1 MEVTV
6 LDVAIHIEIVHLL
19 PVFGL
24 VLRQVFE
31 EPLVEPRVALLIDGT
46 SLPIV
51 AEIVVV
57 AFRIEPLRRVAA
69 AKPTAAPASAEI
81 RMAVRHLRHRHRS
94 DLGALR
100 GSCATSASV
109 LCGGI

>member
-1 MEVTV
+1 MEVGV
-6 LDVAIHIEIVHLL
+6 FDVAVHVEVIDLV

-57 AFRIEPLRRVAA
+57 AFRIEPLRRVAVLQSRPSPA
-69 AKPTAAPASAEI
+69 A
-81 RMAVRHLRHRHRS
+81 
-94 DLGALR
+94 
-100 GSCATSASV
+100 
-109 LCGGI
+109 